1 MDERVFVNGKL
12 KYMLV
17 SIQIKT
23 NVGESLRLVIKVY
36 VTGIASIL
44 KKVYV
49 TDNCENFWIAI
60 RVLLTIQQ
68 TLSIPIEVYAYDWI
82 YK

>member
-49 TDNCENFWIAI
+49 TDNCEN
-60 RVLLTIQQ
+60 L
-68 TLSIPIEVYAYDWI
+68 
-82 YK
+82 